1 MNTNVDVK
9 KISTESRNQNTLDI
23 DVVST
28 EEMLRKINNEDKTV
42 PYAVEK
48 AIPQITKVVD
58 ATYNTILNGGRLIYM
73 GAGTSGRL
81 GVLDAVECPPTYGV
95 SHDLVI
101 GLMAGGV
108 EATSFA
114 KEGAEDRKDF
124 AVEDLKSINLTNKDI
139 VIGIAASGRT
149 PYVLGGIEYAK
160 SIGALTSCITT
171 SSGSVLAQMVDLPI
185 EAVTGAEVINGS
197 TRMKSGTAQ
206 KLICNMIST
215 GVFIKMGKV
224 YENMMID
231 LQATNE
237 KLVARALNIIMEL
250 TGYTKEDANEKLSE
264 YKTVKK
270 VLINHFTG
278 CTSNQQIDEALE
290 KVQGNIR
297 KAINLLGEHH
307 E

>member
-1 MNTNVDVK
+1 
-9 KISTESRNQNTLDI
+9 
-23 DVVST
+23 
-28 EEMLRKINNEDKTV
+28 
-42 PYAVEK
+42 
-48 AIPQITKVVD
+48 
-58 ATYNTILNGGRLIYM
+58 M

-101 GLMAGGV
+101 GLMAGGM

-149 PYVLGGIEYAK
+149 PYVLGGMEYAK

-250 TGYTKEDANEKLSE
+250 TGYTKEEANEKLSE

>member
-95 SHDLVI
+95 SHTLVI

-108 EATSFA
+108 EATRSA
-114 KEGAEDRKDF
+114 KEGAEARKDF
-124 AVEDLKSINLTNKDI
+124 AVDDLKSITFTNKDI

-149 PYVLGGIEYAK
+149 PYVLGGMEYAK

-171 SSGSVLAQMVDLPI
+171 SSGSVLAQMDDSPI
-185 EAVTGAEVINGS
+185 EAVTGTEVINGY

-250 TGYTKEDANEKLSE
+250 TGYTKEEANEKLSE

>member
-149 PYVLGGIEYAK
+149 PYVLGGMEYAK

-171 SSGSVLAQMVDLPI
+171 SSGSVLAKMVDLPI

-250 TGYTKEDANEKLSE
+250 TGYTKEESNEKLSE